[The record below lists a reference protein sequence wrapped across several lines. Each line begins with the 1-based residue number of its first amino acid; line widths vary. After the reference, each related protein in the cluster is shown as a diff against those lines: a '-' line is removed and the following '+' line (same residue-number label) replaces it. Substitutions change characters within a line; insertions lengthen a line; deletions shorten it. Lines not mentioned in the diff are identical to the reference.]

1 MVRYQVVSR
10 TLAAMVVAA
19 LAGTTP
25 LAGQVGLGSNVA
37 QVSLVVRV
45 APKASIQGVGPA
57 VRSSSNGSVTEASVK
72 VRLSTNTGY
81 RLVAVGL
88 PSSRGSRMWVRSSTG
103 EFQELTPG
111 ASVTVARE
119 SRTAGQLEREVSYRI
134 ESAAGSEQAESLPVR
149 YEVVINPAI

>member
-1 MVRYQVVSR
+1 MVSR
-10 TLAAMVVAA
+10 MIAMMVVAA
-19 LAGTTP
+19 LAGATP
-25 LAGQVGLGSNVA
+25 LAGQVGMGSNVA

-57 VRSSSNGSVTEASVK
+57 VRSSSNGPVTEASVK

-81 RLVAVGL
+81 RLVVVGL
-88 PSSRGSRMWVRSSTG
+88 PSSRGSRMWVRSNTG
-103 EFQELTPG
+103 EFQELTAG

-134 ESAAGSEQAESLPVR
+134 ESATGDDQVESLPVR
-149 YEVVINPAI
+149 YEVVVSPTL